1 MKINAQ
7 KNLKALSSSPALA
20 LLPLRCAFLLFCVFA
35 CNRTLCSSVV
45 NIAQMI
51 SQIRTRT
58 SRLPGTALLY
68 THNATVPRSV
78 YFRNVF
84 RLIKSQWISFNKPVA
99 SLFPV
104 QNRLPILQ
112 FVRQRLQI
120 CAQDSGHVRHPFASR
135 RRRFKDVLQGF
146 RRGNNH
152 SIVREYCVSFSHSL

>member
-1 MKINAQ
+1 MPKKKSQ
-7 KNLKALSSSPALA
+7 SSK
-20 LLPLRCAFLLFCVFA
+20 LFA
-35 CNRTLCSSVV
+35 S
-45 NIAQMI
+45 A
-51 SQIRTRT
+51 RT
-58 SRLPGTALLY
+58 SSASMRISTFLCLCLQSHPLFQCCKHRANDLPNSHSHLTTAAKRHCF

-135 RRRFKDVLQGF
+135 AVVSKMFFKAFAAVTTTRSCANTAFRFPFPLT
-146 RRGNNH
+146 
-152 SIVREYCVSFSHSL
+152 